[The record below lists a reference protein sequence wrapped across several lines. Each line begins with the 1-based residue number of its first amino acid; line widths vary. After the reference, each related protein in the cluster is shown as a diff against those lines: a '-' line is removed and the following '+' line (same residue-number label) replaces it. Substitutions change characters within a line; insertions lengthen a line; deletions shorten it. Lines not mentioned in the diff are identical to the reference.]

1 MNSTITPFQFDG
13 RDVRTVLVGG
23 EPWFVARDVTDAL
36 GYSNSNA
43 AVMRHT
49 KGVAKQY
56 PLHTPGGLQTLRI
69 IAEADVLRLIVGS
82 KLPAA
87 EAFERLVFEE
97 ILPSVRKTGTYG
109 APDLS
114 TPQGV
119 LVLAELAAATAR
131 DLVAATERAAI
142 AEGFREAIELNAG
155 LTPREFLKK
164 YLPDLR
170 ETDFNN
176 TLYRAG
182 LLIDQRAQRVDPRG
196 GRKPGKQHRHPGW
209 AGKPFFYLHTAV
221 DGDGIRR
228 EHVRVRPGQPELD
241 LAAWFAARKHQV
253 NRAVAS

>member
-1 MNSTITPFQFDG
+1 MEIQPFNYGTEQVRVVT
-13 RDVRTVLVGG
+13 RDG
-23 EPWFVARDVTDAL
+23 EPWFVAADVTSAL
-36 GYSNSNA
+36 GIANGRD
-43 AVMRHT
+43 AVNRLDSD
-49 KGVAKQY
+49 GVG
-56 PLHTPGGLQTLRI
+56 T
-69 IAEADVLRLIVGS
+69 ADVIDSLGRGQAAKVLHESALYQLIFQSRVPGA
-82 KLPAA
+82 KAFQRWVTAEVLPT
-87 EAFERLVFEE
+87 
-97 ILPSVRKTGTYG
+97 IRKTGSYG

-119 LVLAELAAATAR
+119 LVLAELAASTAR

-176 TLYRAG
+176 ILYRGG

-209 AGKPFFYLHTAV
+209 AGKPYFYLHTAV

-253 NRAVAS
+253 NRAVAL